1 MPPALVGD
9 AGLFYLLWLGT
20 ADWPADQ
27 ASAALWGLLV
37 WMIFA
42 KFIKLITHFL
52 RYPVDVLFWPVSILF
67 GWFHGAIKYYALAT
81 LSEVSRQLSFV
92 TNLTNMSSD
101 YLGQSR
107 RC

>member
-27 ASAALWGLLV
+27 ASAALWGLLG

-52 RYPVDVLFWPVSILF
+52 RYPVDILFWPVSILF

-81 LSEVSRQLSFV
+81 LSEVSCCLLLVTDLS
-92 TNLTNMSSD
+92 NMSLD